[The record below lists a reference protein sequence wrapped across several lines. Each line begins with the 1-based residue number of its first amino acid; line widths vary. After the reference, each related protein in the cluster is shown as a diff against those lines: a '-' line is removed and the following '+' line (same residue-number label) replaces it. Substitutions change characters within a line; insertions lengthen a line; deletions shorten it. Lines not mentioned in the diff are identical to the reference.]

1 MSDHTFYF
9 KLVYT
14 ERTVRYNISPDKS
27 LTDFINYVKVMVR
40 DDFTISDNYSVEI
53 VPTGQP
59 YVPGQ
64 DPEMA
69 AKLEPSNYYTIRDIY
84 GENYKNIAFYIRTV
98 PDRFALRLELP
109 TNTHLYQSNNTPT
122 APR

>member
-14 ERTVRYNISPDKS
+14 ERTVCYNISPDKT